1 MLQANKNVISSCSH
15 CSYSI
20 IVLILYS
27 FDTQAMLMLI
37 LIVDVQYLQNVVFRF
52 ESSKSTLRRFSPP
65 VKKFSP
71 AKISIPAGGIN
82 PHLTAIWKTLVMN
95 ILKIYKYINILET
108 KIFIII
114 YYTYI
119 IITPTVEFRSESY
132 YNYVF

>member
-1 MLQANKNVISSCSH
+1 MLFLGSNRQNQPFAGSH
-15 CSYSI
+15 HR
-20 IVLILYS
+20 L
-27 FDTQAMLMLI
+27 
-37 LIVDVQYLQNVVFRF
+37 
-52 ESSKSTLRRFSPP
+52 
-65 VKKFSP
+65 KKFSP
-71 AKISIPAGGIN
+71 AKISIPAGRIN

-132 YNYVF
+132 YNYVL